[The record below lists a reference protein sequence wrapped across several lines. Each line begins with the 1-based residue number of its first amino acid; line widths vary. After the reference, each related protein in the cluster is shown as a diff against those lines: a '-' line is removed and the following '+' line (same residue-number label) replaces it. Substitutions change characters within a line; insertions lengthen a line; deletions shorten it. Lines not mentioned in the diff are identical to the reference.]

1 MIDAGDAMQWVYGE
15 IGCGCSEDC
24 MVVDLFL
31 RRRLEVPV
39 DARRQ
44 TLERKGSGFL
54 RLTLV

>member
-1 MIDAGDAMQWVYGE
+1 MQWVYGE

-39 DARRQ
+39 DARRK